1 MAGGSRQKATMNDMT
16 QPFTH
21 LAEANAALLMNFAQS
36 PAMFEMAN
44 ANAQKY
50 FELAQQSF
58 ERVVVS
64 DVYADLIRKL
74 TENYSTFAR
83 EYSASLLGWST
94 QGQRLMAQQAQTASD
109 LLAVSGKATPTALGR
124 ASDTVKHLRAR

>member
-1 MAGGSRQKATMNDMT
+1 MNDMT

-21 LAEANAALLMNFAQS
+21 LAEANAALLTNFAQS

-44 ANAQKY
+44 ANVQKY

-83 EYSASLLGWST
+83 EYSASLLDWST
-94 QGQRLMAQQAQTASD
+94 QGQSLMAQQAQTASD
-109 LLAVSGKATPTALGR
+109 LLADSGKATPTALGR

>member
-1 MAGGSRQKATMNDMT
+1 MNDIS
-16 QPFTH
+16 QPFTN
-21 LAEANAALLMNFAQS
+21 LASANAALVTNFAQS
-36 PAMFEMAN
+36 PAVLEMAN
-44 ANAQKY
+44 ANVQKY

-58 ERVVVS
+58 GRMVVS

-83 EYSASLLGWST
+83 EYSASLMGWST
-94 QGQRLMAQQAQTASD
+94 QGQSLMAQQAQTASD
-109 LLAVSGKATPTALGR
+109 LLAESGKATTTVMER